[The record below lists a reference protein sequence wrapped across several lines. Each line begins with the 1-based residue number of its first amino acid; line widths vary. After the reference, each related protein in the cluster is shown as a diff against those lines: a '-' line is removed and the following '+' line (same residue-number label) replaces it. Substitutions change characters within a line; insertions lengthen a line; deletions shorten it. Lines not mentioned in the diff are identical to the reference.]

1 MATRSQDGGANDL
14 GVRGAG
20 VGHLQALGG
29 GGGGL
34 GDDGLGPHQPGP
46 SLRRIPEWTRDVLA
60 PVSLQEVEVG
70 GPAPLRPP
78 GGISQ
83 WQVEAIMESL
93 DSTVAQVVSSS
104 GRSPWTDAAWRH
116 IAMMHVPQ
124 RPCPDCGYSGPASQM
139 LQFGV
144 IWACETCQG
153 VTW

>member
-1 MATRSQDGGANDL
+1 MAEPMVWVYEEQDMATFRLLGVVEEAWATMAWALISQDQVSAASLNGLVMCWPLSLYRRLRWGDQPHF
-14 GVRGAG
+14 
-20 VGHLQALGG
+20 GHL
-29 GGGGL
+29 
-34 GDDGLGPHQPGP
+34 
-46 SLRRIPEWTRDVLA
+46 
-60 PVSLQEVEVG
+60 
-70 GPAPLRPP
+70 